1 MRHCVQSTDTD
12 SLTCLRRD
20 CFVPRNDVRKNALGL
35 FRLPDFP
42 KFSYLRFANI
52 FIKMIYAIL
61 VVLLIILVIA
71 VLIYLKKPASVDG
84 ISPEEILRLKTE
96 NSTLNISLAKAEER
110 ALGLALERDK
120 ADKQLQ
126 DERVRYDDLTSSLNQ
141 ELLIEKN
148 RMAKAEEQFKAQ
160 RERLAD
166 QEKSIQEIQQKFQ
179 LEFQNVANKLLDEKS
194 QKFVETNRANLDIL
208 LNPLKEN
215 LKAFEDKVEKVYNME
230 AAERNTLKG
239 VITQLMDLNKLISSE
254 AQNLTK
260 ALKGDNKKQG
270 NWGEVI
276 LERVLERS
284 GLVKDSEYRL
294 QATLTGVDG
303 NRLQPDAIIDLPDGK
318 HLIIDSKVSLIAY
331 DNLVNCETEDE
342 RKLYSKAH
350 VESVRGHVMGL
361 SSKNYHDLYQINSP
375 DFVLLF
381 MPIESSFSF
390 AVQID
395 AELFSY
401 AWDRKVVI
409 VSPSTLLATLRT
421 IASIWKQERQNRNVL
436 EIARLSGAMYDK
448 FGGFV
453 GDMEG
458 IGKNIKLSQNA
469 YENAFSKLTDGNGN
483 LTKTAEKIKSL
494 GAKANKQ
501 LDQKYLDAEQDE
513 VIKGELN

>member
-1 MRHCVQSTDTD
+1 MSVAFLIVS
-12 SLTCLRRD
+12 
-20 CFVPRNDVRKNALGL
+20 
-35 FRLPDFP
+35 
-42 KFSYLRFANI
+42 
-52 FIKMIYAIL
+52 
-61 VVLLIILVIA
+61 VLILVIA
-71 VLIYLKKPASVDG
+71 VYFFLKKPAADG
-84 ISPEEILRLKTE
+84 FSADEQLRLKAE
-96 NSTLNISLAKAEER
+96 SDQLKIAVARSEER
-110 ALGLALERDK
+110 AYGLIAERDK
-120 ADKQLQ
+120 SDKLLQ
-126 DERVRYDDLTSSLNQ
+126 DERIRYDAAVSTLNQ
-141 ELLIEKN
+141 ELLTEKN
-148 RMAKAEEQFKAQ
+148 RMAKAEESFKAQ
-160 RERLAD
+160 RERLME

-215 LKAFEDKVEKVYNME
+215 IKAFEEKVDKVYNME

-239 VITQLMDLNKLISSE
+239 VITQLMELNQLISNE

-284 GLVKDSEYRL
+284 GLVKDQEYRI
-294 QATLTGVDG
+294 QASFTGNDG
-303 NRLQPDAIIDLPDGK
+303 SRLQPDVIIDLPDDK
-318 HLIIDSKVSLIAY
+318 HLVIDSKVSLIAY
-331 DNLVNCETEDE
+331 ERLVNCETEEE
-342 RKLYSKAH
+342 RKLFSKGH
-350 VESVRGHVMGL
+350 VESIRSHVNGL
-361 SSKNYHDLYQINSP
+361 SAKNYHDLHQINSP

-381 MPIESSFSF
+381 IPIESSFSF

-395 AELFSY
+395 AELFSD
-401 AWDRKVVI
+401 AWDKRVVI

-448 FGGFV
+448 FVGFV

-458 IGKNIKLSQNA
+458 IGKNIKQSQSA
-469 YENAFSKLTDGNGN
+469 YDSAINKLTEGNGN

-501 LDQKYLDAEQDE
+501 IDQKYISEE
-513 VIKGELN
+513 

>member
-1 MRHCVQSTDTD
+1 MSVAFLIVS
-12 SLTCLRRD
+12 
-20 CFVPRNDVRKNALGL
+20 
-35 FRLPDFP
+35 
-42 KFSYLRFANI
+42 
-52 FIKMIYAIL
+52 
-61 VVLLIILVIA
+61 VLILVIA
-71 VLIYLKKPASVDG
+71 VYFFLKKPASDG
-84 ISPEEILRLKTE
+84 FSAEELLRLKAE
-96 NSTLNISLAKAEER
+96 SDQLKIAVARGEER
-110 ALGLALERDK
+110 ASGLVAERDK
-120 ADKQLQ
+120 SDKLLQ
-126 DERVRYDDLTSSLNQ
+126 DERIRYDASVSTLNQ
-141 ELLIEKN
+141 ELLTEKN
-148 RMAKAEEQFKAQ
+148 RMAKAEESFKAQ
-160 RERLAD
+160 RERLME
-166 QEKSIQEIQQKFQ
+166 QEKSIQEIQKKFQ

-215 LKAFEDKVEKVYNME
+215 IKAFEEKVDKVYNME

-239 VITQLMDLNKLISSE
+239 VITQLMELNQLISNE

-284 GLVKDSEYRL
+284 GLVKDQEYRI
-294 QATLTGVDG
+294 QTSFTSNDG
-303 NRLQPDAIIDLPDGK
+303 SRLQPDVIIDLPDDK
-318 HLIIDSKVSLIAY
+318 HLVIDSKVSLIAY
-331 DNLVNCETEDE
+331 ERLVNCETEEE
-342 RKLYSKAH
+342 RKLFSKGH
-350 VESVRGHVMGL
+350 VESIRSHVNGL
-361 SSKNYHDLYQINSP
+361 SAKNYHDLHQINSP

-381 MPIESSFSF
+381 IPIESSFSF

-395 AELFSY
+395 AELFSD
-401 AWDRKVVI
+401 AWDKRVVI

-448 FGGFV
+448 FVGFV

-458 IGKNIKLSQNA
+458 IGKNIKQSQSAYDNA
-469 YENAFSKLTDGNGN
+469 ISKLTEGNGN

-501 LDQKYLDAEQDE
+501 IDQKYLSEE
-513 VIKGELN
+513 

>member
-1 MRHCVQSTDTD
+1 MGLYLLVASIVI
-12 SLTCLRRD
+12 LLVAVFL
-20 CFVPRNDVRKNALGL
+20 FV
-35 FRLPDFP
+35 
-42 KFSYLRFANI
+42 
-52 FIKMIYAIL
+52 
-61 VVLLIILVIA
+61 
-71 VLIYLKKPASVDG
+71 KKPQSAGG
-84 ISPEEILRLKTE
+84 ISVEEQARLTNEITSLKI
-96 NSTLNISLAKAEER
+96 NLAKAEER
-110 ALGLALERDK
+110 ASGLSLERDK
-120 ADKQLQ
+120 ADKQLL
-126 DERVRYDDLTSSLNQ
+126 DERSRHDALITSLNQ

-148 RMAKAEEQFKAQ
+148 RMTKAEEAFKAQ
-160 RERLAD
+160 RERLSE
-166 QEKSIQEIQQKFQ
+166 QENSIQEIQKKFQ

-194 QKFVETNRANLDIL
+194 QKFVETNRTNLDIL

-215 LKAFEDKVEKVYNME
+215 IKAFEEKVDKVYNME

-239 VITQLMDLNKLISSE
+239 VITQLMDLNKLISNE

-284 GLVKDSEYRL
+284 GLVKDREYRL
-294 QATLTGVDG
+294 QASLNNTEGS
-303 NRLQPDAIIDLPDGK
+303 RLQPDVIIDLPDDK

-331 DNLVNCETEDE
+331 ERLVNCETEEE
-342 RKLYSKAH
+342 RKLFSKAH
-350 VESVRGHVMGL
+350 VESIRGHVANL
-361 SSKNYHDLYQINSP
+361 SSKNYHDLHQVNSP

-381 MPIESSFSF
+381 IPIESSFSF

-395 AELFSY
+395 AELFSD
-401 AWDRKVVI
+401 AWDKRVVI

-448 FGGFV
+448 FVGFV

-458 IGKNIKLSQNA
+458 IGKNIKQSQTS
-469 YENAFSKLTDGNGN
+469 YDNAFSKLVDGNGN

-501 LDQKYLDAEQDE
+501 LDQKYTGDDE
-513 VIKGELN
+513 TEETPKGELKL